1 MIKILKRNF
10 ALNVVFSFLF
20 EIILMRN
27 YNVLPH
33 PGAAVHQKQ
42 TGQ

>member
-1 MIKILKRNF
+1 MANRNS

-20 EIILMRN
+20 EILWARN
-27 YNVLPH
+27 YNPLPH
-33 PGAAVHQKQ
+33 CGAALHQKQ

>member
-1 MIKILKRNF
+1 MRNF
-10 ALNVVFSFLF
+10 DWNVVFSFLF
-20 EIILMRN
+20 EILLVRN

-33 PGAAVHQKQ
+33 PGAAMHQKQ